1 LSTNP
6 PPLDPSSVA
15 PPASSPRD
23 VVVEGERHVSEVASA
38 PRVSRRVQTQ
48 AIIAGG
54 ALLIGVI
61 LLTSPSSTT
70 RKAEVATRP
79 TIAAA
84 SRYEPPPLPQQ
95 PVIMPDMAA
104 VQPTQPTQSTA
115 PPIPAQPYGVAAQ
128 PRGAAQARAQS
139 PAGSS
144 GLLVYTSGGSASG
157 ASGGQIVPSIAD
169 DSGERGASAQRQ
181 GAEGGARGTTPATSQ
196 GSSVASLSAEP
207 GGLGARL
214 TPTRLTGVSANIIAH
229 PSYTL
234 TMGTLMPC
242 ILQTAMDSSL
252 PGLVTCVVPQDILG
266 KTGLTLLDRGTRV
279 VGEFRGGVTQG
290 VERLFVVWTRAETPQ
305 GVVINIDSPAS
316 DPLGRSGFD
325 GQVDRHFWQRF
336 GGALLLT
343 TVNGIVQAG
352 TSALSK
358 GGTTSINTGSTD
370 SVIASTLSGSISI
383 PPTIRKNQG
392 ELVSIFVARDLDF
405 SSVYSVHPTGMT
417 AVSAIGRQSVSTAGL
432 P

>member
-1 LSTNP
+1 MSTNLPPLGPSAVP
-6 PPLDPSSVA
+6 PPTA
-15 PPASSPRD
+15 SPRD

-38 PRVSRRVQTQ
+38 PRVSRRVQTG
-48 AIIAGG
+48 ALIAGG

-70 RKAEVATRP
+70 RKVDVATTP
-79 TIAAA
+79 TVAVA
-84 SRYEPPPLPQQ
+84 SRFEPPPLPQQ
-95 PVIMPDMAA
+95 PIVMPEIA
-104 VQPTQPTQSTA
+104 PTQPTA
-115 PPIPAQPYGVAAQ
+115 PPMPLQPYAVAAPARAAAQ
-128 PRGAAQARAQS
+128 PRAQA
-139 PAGSS
+139 PVGSS
-144 GLLVYTSGGSASG
+144 GLLVYTSGGSAPG
-157 ASGGQIVPSIAD
+157 GRGGQIVPSIAD
-169 DSGERGASAQRQ
+169 DPGDRGSSAQAQ
-181 GAEGGARGTTPATSQ
+181 GAEGNGKGTAPGAAQAGFVPPAT
-196 GSSVASLSAEP
+196 EP
-207 GGLGARL
+207 GSLGTRL

-234 TMGTLMPC
+234 TMGSLLPC

-266 KTGLTLLDRGTRV
+266 KTGLTLLDRGTRI

-316 DPLGRSGFD
+316 DPLGRSGLD
-325 GQVDRHFWQRF
+325 GLVDHHFWQRF

-343 TVNGIVQAG
+343 TVNGAIQAG
-352 TSALSK
+352 TASLSK
-358 GGTTSINTGSTD
+358 QGTTSINTGATD
-370 SVIASTLSGSISI
+370 TVIASTLSGSLNI

-405 SSVYSVHPTGMT
+405 STVYSVRPTGVASMS
-417 AVSAIGRQSVSTAGL
+417 VGGRQSVSTAGL